1 RRTRREDVR
10 GSHMV
15 GRVRQQRQ
23 MSRAL
28 DRDRQP
34 ALMARARAR
43 LPPRLDLAAVR
54 NVSPQ
59 LQRVLVVDVLDLVH
73 TEGTDLLA
81 LSEAPAPAATATTA
95 RRSAEEEHR
104 LRDNFRAISLL
115 AVLALPGARVK
126 PSFDIRLAALLE
138 ELAAELGELVPGHH
152 VEPVRLLAPLA
163 FRRVVDAI

>member
-81 LSEAPAPAATATTA
+81 LSEAPAAAATTA